1 MSTTKVIRF
10 DYNQNIRIGFNK
22 KNILF
27 FSDSTNPNM
36 RSGFFLKKKWKKK
49 RKEKVKERKKDVK
62 GMYDLKP

>member
-36 RSGFFLKKKWKKK
+36 RSGFFFKKKKMEKKRKEKKKK
-49 RKEKVKERKKDVK
+49 RKERR
-62 GMYDLKP
+62 M